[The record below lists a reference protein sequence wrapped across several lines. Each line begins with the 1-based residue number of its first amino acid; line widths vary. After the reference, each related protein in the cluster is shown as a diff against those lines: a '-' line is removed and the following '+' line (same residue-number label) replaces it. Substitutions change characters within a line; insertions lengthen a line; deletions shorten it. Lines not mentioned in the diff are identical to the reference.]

1 MGRDAY
7 TDMLFVT
14 LSASNSKAE
23 SNPLLARE
31 ATYRELDK
39 TLADLILN
47 IEQKVGREN
56 VLFVL
61 TATGRS
67 ESNIQNY
74 AKYNVPTG
82 TFYINRTANLLNMY
96 LNAIYGINRLVD
108 GVLNNEIYLNK
119 TILEQK
125 RINISEVLRHAR
137 EFLVQIS
144 GVKEVYTA
152 DQLLLDNGVSSK
164 VRNAFN
170 HAVSGDIIV
179 KVAPGWKI
187 YNEETR
193 EEHLPA
199 TASLPFPIIIY
210 GAGVKPNTISTP
222 VTTNRIAPTIARFIR
237 IRAPNA
243 CVVPPLPL
251 K

>member
-1 MGRDAY
+1 
-7 TDMLFVT
+7 
-14 LSASNSKAE
+14 
-23 SNPLLARE
+23 
-31 ATYRELDK
+31 
-39 TLADLILN
+39 
-47 IEQKVGREN
+47 
-56 VLFVL
+56 
-61 TATGRS
+61 
-67 ESNIQNY
+67 
-74 AKYNVPTG
+74 
-82 TFYINRTANLLNMY
+82 MY
-96 LNAIYGINRLVD
+96 LNAIYGVNRLVD